1 MKKDCWIGGH
11 DKKQSQNQIAKRN
24 IVWWGGWGHI
34 AEGEGKTNSRKG
46 EVEKNKQI
54 ATKRD
59 VSVEVSAYSRRKT
72 PNKRSCLQVFS
83 KANIFVFKWKT
94 WIINNHLVICDK
106 YLHDWGGGREGEM
119 KKAQNKGVTLQQTSS
134 VSFCF
139 LLFSSH
145 ASLFLVGQGLI
156 PQAEILLPQE
166 IPFSFEQR
174 DLSPGLAQLRVE
186 LLHLLLGSL
195 QRLLGFNNDV
205 NNNKMLWQMGS
216 SAV

>member
-1 MKKDCWIGGH
+1 MK
-11 DKKQSQNQIAKRN
+11 NLN
-24 IVWWGGWGHI
+24 
-34 AEGEGKTNSRKG
+34 N
-46 EVEKNKQI
+46 
-54 ATKRD
+54 
-59 VSVEVSAYSRRKT
+59 
-72 PNKRSCLQVFS
+72 
-83 KANIFVFKWKT
+83 
-94 WIINNHLVICDK
+94 NNHLVICDK

-134 VSFCF
+134 VSFSFCF
-139 LLFSSH
+139 FLH
-145 ASLFLVGQGLI
+145 TSLFLVGQGLI

-205 NNNKMLWQMGS
+205 NNNKML
-216 SAV
+216 